1 MTLILEKIS
10 KQRQHSPLFRAI
22 LIIPRKMKTP
32 PQDIKNPDSS
42 ISIKKKT
49 AITLKK

>member
-1 MTLILEKIS
+1 
-10 KQRQHSPLFRAI
+10 
-22 LIIPRKMKTP
+22 MKTP

-49 AITLKK
+49 AITLKKWSIHEETTAKNVNRQLNLPSALILLL